1 MQLSPS
7 MVEARYYLG
16 VALVTKGRRAEGLA
30 HWRQALLK
38 EPDNVQVLNETAWV
52 LATAPEAALR
62 NGNEAV
68 SLAEHAVRLTSER
81 EPVVLGT
88 LAAAYA
94 ETGRYD
100 QAIETEQRAADL
112 AARQGNAPL
121 AASLKQRLTLFEWK
135 TPIRQQ

>member
-1 MQLSPS
+1 M
-7 MVEARYYLG
+7 
-16 VALVTKGRRAEGLA
+16 KGRRAEGLT
-30 HWRQALLK
+30 HWRKALLK

-52 LATAPEAALR
+52 LATAPETSLR
-62 NGNEAV
+62 NGSEAV
-68 SLAEHAVRLTSER
+68 SLAEHAVQLTSAR

-100 QAIETEQRAADL
+100 QAIETGQRAADL

-121 AASLKQRLTLFEWK
+121 AASLNQRLALFEQK

>member
-1 MQLSPS
+1 M
-7 MVEARYYLG
+7 
-16 VALVTKGRRAEGLA
+16 KGRRAEGLA

-38 EPDNVQVLNETAWV
+38 EPDNVQVLNEIAWV

-62 NGNEAV
+62 NGSEAV
-68 SLAEHAVRLTSER
+68 SLAEHAVKLTSAR

-94 ETGRYD
+94 ETGRYG
-100 QAIETEQRAADL
+100 QATETEQRA

-121 AASLKQRLTLFEWK
+121 AESLNQRLTLFERK